1 MTEDKENS
9 IKILAE
15 RDVKYVEL
23 DIDMSDDT
31 SEMLL
36 DYARKNIMND
46 EKALINWAFI
56 DALQKGLK
64 EMTKNTEEKSTD
76 NVD

>member
-64 EMTKNTEEKSTD
+64 EMAKNTEEKSAD